1 MMSVLQK
8 RNLFFFFFLFS
19 QSGEDALP
27 TLSSLREKD
36 AGDGECVFRI

>member
-1 MMSVLQK
+1 MSVLQK
-8 RNLFFFFFLFS
+8 RNICFLFS